1 MLSKYTSPVTLPTL
15 DHTFSND
22 TGHVI
27 KWHGIK
33 VLTVEAIISY
43 ISLRIVADIL
53 DYAQRRTIQ
62 QVSSLHLVSFPVVS
76 YLIFEMERG
85 IYENARPRST
95 AIVWT

>member
-1 MLSKYTSPVTLPTL
+1 MTWDQSLR
-15 DHTFSND
+15 
-22 TGHVI
+22 G
-27 KWHGIK
+27 GQ
-33 VLTVEAIISY
+33 LTVEAIISY

-95 AIVWT
+95 AIV